1 MGVNA
6 GYTAIDDTIWGI
18 VNDWFTELDT
28 REKGFL
34 NVVNSEDF
42 LKKHAEE
49 DLGKTYDKDVQY
61 DIFL

>member
-18 VNDWFTELDT
+18 VNDWFAELDT
-28 REKGFL
+28 RERGSLDVTYF
-34 NVVNSEDF
+34 EDF